1 MTLKAAIVVAYFG
14 LTVGVIEARAVSN
27 YSLPR
32 THRKRIYNINIII
45 LESYPLG
52 VHVGSNGLFRSEDT
66 RLRGN
71 ISSGIQ

>member
-1 MTLKAAIVVAYFG
+1 MTLKAVVVVAYFG
-14 LTVGVIEARAVSN
+14 STVRVVEAGAVGN

-32 THRKRIYNINIII
+32 TYRKRVYDINIII
-45 LESYPLG
+45 FESYPLG

-71 ISSGIQ
+71 IGSGIQ